1 MFFSSFTRCLAYT
14 ITFIIICIPFVSNA
28 QQLTSIQTKLAKLEA
43 ASGGRLGVYAINTA
57 NNTPIKY
64 RADELF
70 PFCSTGKVMVVSAI
84 LKESEKSPAIL
95 HKKITYK
102 QNDVDK
108 SGFAPITKQH
118 VNNGMTVAELCESAL
133 DYSDNTAMNLL
144 LKIIGGP
151 QAATSYARTIH
162 DNKFRLDR
170 WESDLNTAIPG
181 DTRDT
186 TTPAAMANS
195 LQHLVLGSVL
205 ALPQREQLQTW
216 MKNNTTG
223 DTKIRAGVPK
233 GWIVGDKTGNGEY
246 GTTNDIGIIWP
257 PKCSPIVIAIYLTQ
271 NKKDAVKREDV
282 IASATRI
289 VLAELAN
296 TDQCIKQNYL

>member
-1 MFFSSFTRCLAYT
+1 MLQ
-14 ITFIIICIPFVSNA
+14 A
-28 QQLTSIQTKLAKLEA
+28 Q
-43 ASGGRLGVYAINTA
+43 
-57 NNTPIKY
+57 
-64 RADELF
+64 
-70 PFCSTGKVMVVSAI
+70 AI
-84 LKESEKSPAIL
+84 LKESEKNPVIL
-95 HKKITYK
+95 NKKITYK

-108 SGFAPITKQH
+108 SGYAPITKQH
-118 VNNGMTVAELCESAL
+118 INNGMTVAELCKSTL

-144 LKIIGGP
+144 LKVVGGP
-151 QAATSYARTIH
+151 QAVTSYAKSIQ

-170 WESDLNTAIPG
+170 WEPDLNTAIPG
-181 DTRDT
+181 DKQDT

-195 LQHLVLGSVL
+195 LQHLAFGNVL

-233 GWIVGDKTGNGEY
+233 GWIVGDKTGDGQY

-257 PKCSPIVIAIYLTQ
+257 SKCSPIVIAIYLTQ

-289 VLAELAN
+289 ILAELA
-296 TDQCIKQNYL
+296 DSDLCIKLEEPQFDRKLINP